1 MDASLALA
9 HGPAME
15 CRDKGTGF
23 GRSLVAVVDDDESIR
38 ESLPDLLKVFGFAAR
53 MFASAEEYL
62 ASDCVAEAGCLILD
76 IAMPGMSGP
85 QLQRELKI
93 RGLEIPIIFITGQRD
108 EAVRRQVLEQ
118 GAIECLFKPFSDTA
132 LLEAIKASL
141 RVRRA
146 MS

>member
-1 MDASLALA
+1 MGNQHQSTMDASLALA

-62 ASDCVAEAGCLILD
+62 ASDCVAEAGCLILA

-93 RGLEIPIIFITGQRD
+93 RGLEIPIIFI
-108 EAVRRQVLEQ
+108 
-118 GAIECLFKPFSDTA
+118 
-132 LLEAIKASL
+132 
-141 RVRRA
+141 
-146 MS
+146 